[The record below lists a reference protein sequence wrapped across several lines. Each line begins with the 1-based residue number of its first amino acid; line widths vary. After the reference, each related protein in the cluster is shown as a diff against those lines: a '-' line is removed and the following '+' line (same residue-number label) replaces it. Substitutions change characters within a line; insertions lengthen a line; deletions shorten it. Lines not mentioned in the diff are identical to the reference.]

1 MSHGK
6 SAASVVIGIDGD
18 AKNFTHLVMV
28 GLDEQRLLRGK
39 RLELGA
45 REIENHIGTTRM
57 GMIHDLVQEV
67 RRGLGRHR
75 AGNNQTVKVTR
86 GIQNVVELLLS
97 LRSKRSAR
105 VQNAVLVL
113 AIVEVRIDT
122 GDAIG
127 PHRATEAAHV
137 HGLIDNKT
145 PGKTSKETERDGID
159 AKFLKGKRYI
169 ETLTIGRV
177 ASIARTN
184 IFVGHER
191 LTGDRHIDGRVGG

>member
-1 MSHGK
+1 
-6 SAASVVIGIDGD
+6 
-18 AKNFTHLVMV
+18 MV

-45 REIENHIGTTRM
+45 GEVENHIGTARM

-75 AGNNQTVKVTR
+75 AGNNQAVKVAR

-113 AIVEVRIDT
+113 AIVEVRIDA
-122 GDAIG
+122 GDAVG
-127 PHRATEAAHV
+127 PHRAAEAAHV

-145 PGKTSKETERDGID
+145 PGKTSKKTERDGID
-159 AKFLKGKRYI
+159 AKFLKGKRHVQAFA
-169 ETLTIGRV
+169 IGRV

-184 IFVGHER
+184 VFVGHER
-191 LTGDRHIDGRVGG
+191 LTRNRHIDGRVSG

>member
-1 MSHGK
+1 
-6 SAASVVIGIDGD
+6 
-18 AKNFTHLVMV
+18 
-28 GLDEQRLLRGK
+28 
-39 RLELGA
+39 
-45 REIENHIGTTRM
+45 M

-67 RRGLGRHR
+67 WGGLGRHR
-75 AGNNQTVKVTR
+75 AGNNQAVKVAR

-113 AIVEVRIDT
+113 AIVEVGIDT
-122 GDAIG
+122 GNTVG
-127 PHRATEAAHV
+127 PHRTAQATHV

-145 PGKTSKETERDGID
+145 PGKTSKKTERDGID
-159 AKFLKGKRYI
+159 AKFLKGKRHVQA
-169 ETLTIGRV
+169 LAIGRV